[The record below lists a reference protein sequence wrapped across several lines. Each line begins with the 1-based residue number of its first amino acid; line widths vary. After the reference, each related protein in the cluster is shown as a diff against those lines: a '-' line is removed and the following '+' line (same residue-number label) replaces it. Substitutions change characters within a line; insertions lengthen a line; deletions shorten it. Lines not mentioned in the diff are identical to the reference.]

1 MLDTDTERDSNCYW
15 YASSDKFDKRPAAGH
30 ICTLFVSVTVHDSVC
45 FDFSGNVY
53 NESPS

>member
-15 YASSDKFDKRPAAGH
+15 CASSDKFDKRPAAGH